1 MAKRALHV
9 NGVDYEIGYEL
20 LHPEHAQTIVFLHGW
35 GANKEIMKKAFG
47 GVFGAYQHLY
57 LDLPGF
63 GTSSLHVP
71 LTSKEYAQ
79 VVEAF
84 LEALHVTP
92 AVIVG
97 HSFGGKVATLLN
109 PPTLVLLSSA
119 GIVPPK
125 SLWVRSKIAMFK
137 ALKTLGLGRF
147 YRLFATKDVQGMAP
161 VMYETLK
168 KVVNED
174 MREVFRAYAG
184 RAVICWGEDDKATP
198 LQSGEE
204 IARLIPN
211 ARFYPLQGDHF
222 FFILHGAR
230 IERALE
236 EA

>member
-9 NGVDYEIGYEL
+9 NGVDYEIGYEI
-20 LHPEHAQTIVFLHGW
+20 LHPEQAQTIVFLHGW

-47 GVFGAYQHLY
+47 GVFKEYQHLY
-57 LDLPGF
+57 IDLPGF
-63 GTSSLHVP
+63 GASSLHVP
-71 LTSKEYAQ
+71 LVSLEYAA
-79 VVEAF
+79 VVRAF

-92 AVIVG
+92 EIMVG

-109 PPTLVLLSSA
+109 PSTLVLLSSA

-125 SLWVRSKIAMFK
+125 PLGVRVKIALFK
-137 ALKTLGLGRF
+137 FLKRLGFGRF

-174 MREVFRAYAG
+174 MREVFAAYKG
-184 RAVICWGEDDKATP
+184 RALVCWGEEDKTTP

-211 ARFYPLQGDHF
+211 ATFYPLQGDHF

-230 IERALE
+230 IERALK